1 MGFGTIAQL
10 LGQDGYT
17 ERDKLQP
24 TLDWEA
30 GREVF
35 WMHVA
40 ESIHG
45 RTRVQSQIPVHLSNQ
60 GETLRYEIYF
70 KDKK

>member
-1 MGFGTIAQL
+1 MGFGTGAEL

-17 ERDKLQP
+17 ELNKLQP
-24 TLDWEA
+24 TVDWEA

-40 ESIHG
+40 ESLHG

-60 GETLRYEIYF
+60 GETLGYEIYIE
-70 KDKK
+70 DKK